1 MPARGIDVVTGGA
14 GFIGSHL
21 VRALLE
27 QGRRVRVVDDFSGGR
42 RENVPEDVELWEGD
56 AGALAARAAEG
67 ADVIYHLAA
76 LVSVPRSVE
85 EPLESHRAVAASTIA
100 VLRAAERAGVRRVV
114 VASSSAVYGDD
125 PQLPKR
131 EDHSVH
137 PASPYA
143 VAKLCA
149 ELYAR
154 HWAEYRSLETVCL
167 RFFNVYGPRQ
177 DPRSPYAAAIPIFL
191 SRLRAGRPVP
201 IYGDGL
207 QTRDFTFVGDV
218 VSGLLAAGRVPAI
231 SGRVYN
237 LASGRATA
245 VLDLVRLLA
254 RLVGARLELE
264 FLPPRP
270 GDLRDSWAD
279 IARARRDLAYTPRT
293 SLEEGLRATLEWFDR
308 EAVVFAGGSP

>member
-27 QGRRVRVVDDFSGGR
+27 RGRRVRVVDDFSSGR
-42 RENVPEDVELWEGD
+42 RENVPEGVELLEGD
-56 AGALAARAAEG
+56 AGALAVRAAEG

-85 EPLESHRAVAASTIA
+85 EPLESHRAIAASTIA

-125 PQLPKR
+125 SALPKR
-131 EDHSVH
+131 EDHGVH

-237 LASGRATA
+237 LASGRATT
-245 VLDLVRLLA
+245 VLDLVGLLA
-254 RLVGARLELE
+254 RLIGARLELE
-264 FLPPRP
+264 FRPSRP

-279 IARARRDLAYTPRT
+279 IARAQRDLAYTPRT

-308 EAVVFAGGSP
+308 EARVFIGGSA